1 MTLLAEGIPPPQSP
15 RPYKF
20 PSFEREKLGNG
31 LTLITCSVPGRPM
44 AAAQLLVEAGST
56 YEDSSIGGAASLAGH
71 ALTEGTEKFSGA
83 EFNEAVEKLGA
94 DLDAGAGWDTF
105 RVNLSVPVS
114 RLAPALELMAEAV
127 LRPTFPETEVE
138 RLRQERLNRIMQAF
152 ADPMSRTHR
161 AFHQT
166 IYTNDSP
173 YWRDAGGRFSVV
185 SSLTRDQ
192 LEEFYRTFSTPASAT
207 LILVGDLDG
216 FDSAKIAEELFGQW
230 TTTEPKRSESKVAE
244 AITGSSVTMV
254 NRPDSVQSQLFAG
267 HMGLPRLHPDYFPVS
282 VMATSLGGIFHSRLM
297 LKLRE
302 EKGYTYGASAR
313 FDFRRQAGP
322 FLATSAVQTEVT
334 KDAIQDMLDEIRH
347 VHDQGLTEEELKL
360 AKDFLVGV
368 FPLRFETPDA
378 IAGAIGGL
386 VIYGLPDD
394 YYDSYRQSIEAVT
407 LDQAS
412 AAGAGHLRP
421 EKLAVVLTGDA
432 DAVGDSL
439 RGAGFGPVSIIEDP
453 PQGEPPE

>member
-1 MTLLAEGIPPPQSP
+1 MTLLAEGVPPPQAP

-20 PSFEREKLGNG
+20 PSFGRESLDNG
-31 LTLITCSVPGRPM
+31 MTLITCSVPGRPI
-44 AAAQLLVEAGST
+44 AAAQLLVEAGSS
-56 YEDSSIGGAASLAGH
+56 YEESSVGGVASLAGN
-71 ALTEGTEKFSGA
+71 ALTEGTENYSGA

-105 RVNLSVPVS
+105 RVNLSVPIS
-114 RLAPALELMAEAV
+114 RLTPALELMVEAV
-127 LRPTFPETEVE
+127 LRPTFLETEFA
-138 RLRQERLNRIMQAF
+138 RLRQERLNRIRQAF

-166 IYTNDSP
+166 IYTNDSL
-173 YWRDAGGRFSVV
+173 YWRDAAGQFSVV

-192 LEEFYRTFSTPASAT
+192 IEEFYRTFSTPASAT
-207 LILVGDLDG
+207 LIVVGDLEG
-216 FDSAKIAEELFGQW
+216 FETAKVTEELFGQW
-230 TTTEPKRSESKVAE
+230 KSPEPKRNEPNVNE
-244 AITGSSVTMV
+244 AITGSSVTLV
-254 NRPDSVQSQLFAG
+254 NRPGSVQSQLFAG
-267 HMGLPRLHPDYFPVS
+267 HVGLARLHPDYFPVS
-282 VMATSLGGIFHSRLM
+282 LMVTSLGGIFHSRLM

-334 KDAIQDMLDEIRH
+334 KDAIEDMLGEIRH
-347 VHDQGLTEEELKL
+347 VHERGLTEEELKL

-386 VIYGLPDD
+386 VVYGLPDD

-407 LDQAS
+407 LDQAN
-412 AAGAGHLRP
+412 AAGASHLRP
-421 EKLAVVLTGDA
+421 DKLAIVLTGDA

-439 RGAGFGPVSIIEDP
+439 RNSGLGPVSVVEDP
-453 PQGEPPE
+453 PPGEPPE